1 MLRRLS
7 LRRSIPLLLAL
18 FGLLA
23 VLLLTGLNM
32 PRLER
37 DLEAT
42 WQRHASEILALQQ
55 ANLSDHLRQQRL
67 KELQTALADLASLE
81 GVRWASVI
89 DRQLA
94 PLASSRLDREPARQ
108 PWLAEM
114 PLAAQIA
121 HGRPQ
126 WHPLGG
132 HRFVALYPLRA
143 PQGLTQTP
151 EHALLVEWNFAPMLA
166 RQTRNAWLQLG
177 ETLLLLLALGALLNQ
192 LYDRLVTRR
201 LAALGQV
208 ADAFATG
215 QRQRRADDRGNDEI
229 GQLARRCN
237 RMFEQLES
245 DRRALQDSEQQLRSL
260 IDAAPVGMLVVDD
273 QGRIDAANPAAA
285 LLFARDAGQLHGVAL
300 GALLLEP
307 DAWTRLATQ
316 ANRCLEFNA
325 RRQHG
330 SFPVEVSCTP
340 FQRGGQPLQ
349 LLLVRDISDRKQA
362 ESRLHHLAHF
372 DSLTG
377 AANRAQLLARLE
389 QGLQQHQAQALLFLD
404 LDHFKHINDTLGHD
418 VGDLLLRGVT
428 ERLRRHAPAEA
439 LLARLGGD
447 EFVILLQGALSEQ
460 AEALAERLLEA
471 FRQPFQVRQYELFSS
486 PSIGI
491 TVQQGGQGSATQL
504 LKQADLA
511 LYHAK
516 GSGRNRLAHFD
527 NRLAEEADLRHQL
540 EDELRHALA
549 HDEFEL
555 YYQPQVDGDGRPR
568 SFEALLRWHSPS
580 RGLVSPGLFMPVLED
595 SGLILAATRWT
606 FRQAC
611 RQLRQWQ
618 DMGLDWGIAVNLSP
632 LDFRQSDLAGTL
644 LTIIA
649 EERAPA
655 WRLELEIT
663 ESSLLDADQQ
673 IIDCLLTLKA
683 AGLSLF
689 LDDFGTGYAS
699 LAYLQRFP
707 FDGVKIDRQFVAGL
721 PEQRESTALV
731 RGILMIAGQLG
742 MRVIAEGVENERQA
756 AFLRLNGCHC
766 LQGFLFGRPQTA
778 AACTALARPARSDAS
793 VR

>member
-1 MLRRLS
+1 MLSRLS

-18 FGLLA
+18 FGVIA

-42 WQRHASEILALQQ
+42 WQRHASQILALQQ
-55 ANLSDHLRQQRL
+55 ASLSDHLRQQRI
-67 KELQTALADLASLE
+67 KELETTLADLASLE
-81 GVRWASVI
+81 GVRRASVI
-89 DRQLA
+89 DRQLQ
-94 PLASSRLDREPARQ
+94 PLASSRLDSQPAE
-108 PWLAEM
+108 LAWQGEA
-114 PLAAQIA
+114 PLAAHIA

-126 WHPLGG
+126 WYPLGG
-132 HRFVALYPLRA
+132 HRFAALYPLRA
-143 PQGLTQTP
+143 PLGLVQTP
-151 EHALLVEWNFAPMLA
+151 GHALLVEWDFTPMIA
-166 RQTRNAWLQLG
+166 RQTHNAWLQLG
-177 ETLLLLLALGALLNQ
+177 ETLVLLLVLGALLNH
-192 LYDRLVTRR
+192 LYNRLVTHR
-201 LAALGQV
+201 LAALGNV
-208 ADAFATG
+208 ADAFAAGETQG
-215 QRQRRADDRGNDEI
+215 RADERGSDEI
-229 GQLARRCN
+229 AQLARRCN
-237 RMFEQLES
+237 HMFEQIED
-245 DRRALQDSEQQLRSL
+245 DRRALQDSERQLRSL
-260 IDAAPVGMLVVDD
+260 IDAAPVGMLVVD
-273 QGRIDAANPAAA
+273 GEGCIDSANPAAA
-285 LLFARDAGQLHGVAL
+285 RLFATTAERLHGQAL
-300 GALLLEP
+300 GALLLEH
-307 DAWTRLATQ
+307 DAWPRLQEQT
-316 ANRCLEFNA
+316 NRCLELNA

-340 FQRGGQPLQ
+340 FQRGGRALQ

-377 AANRAQLLARLE
+377 AANRAQLLARIE
-389 QGLQQHQAQALLFLD
+389 QGLQQHLAQALLFLD
-404 LDHFKHINDTLGHD
+404 LDHFKRINDTLGHD

-447 EFVILLQGALSEQ
+447 EFVILLQGELSGQ
-460 AEALAERLLEA
+460 ADALAGRLLEA
-471 FRQPFQVRQYELFSS
+471 FRQPFHIRQYELFSS

-491 TVQQGGQGSATQL
+491 TVQPDGRGSATQL

-516 GSGRNRLAHFD
+516 GGGRNRLAHFD
-527 NRLAEEADLRHQL
+527 QRLAEEADLRHQL
-540 EDELRHALA
+540 EEELRHALA
-549 HDEFEL
+549 NDEFEL
-555 YYQPQVDGDGRPR
+555 YYQPQVDSDDQPR
-568 SFEALLRWHSPS
+568 SFEALLRWHSPR
-580 RGLVSPGLFMPVLED
+580 RGLVSPALFMTVLED
-595 SGLILAATRWT
+595 TGLILEATRWT

-644 LTIIA
+644 LGILA

-673 IIDCLLTLKA
+673 VLDSLLRFKR
-683 AGLSLF
+683 AGLTLF

-721 PEQRESTALV
+721 PDKRESAALV
-731 RGILMIAGQLG
+731 RGILMIADQLG
-742 MRVIAEGVENERQA
+742 MRVVAEGVENERQA

-766 LQGFLFGRPQTA
+766 LQGFLFGRPQSA
-778 AACTALARPARSDAS
+778 SDCTALAVHSI
-793 VR
+793 